1 MAAFGDI
8 NSWSRSRA
16 RINHDL
22 TRPDV
27 TWARSNFAPGLH
39 MDINRF
45 KRAASGTTV
54 AAVCL
59 ATSWVVAQAVPSSPM
74 DALLKTQREVTVT
87 ALETAIA
94 RGDDGIGPLPG
105 FYLPDDADLQ
115 ADDPL

>member
-1 MAAFGDI
+1 
-8 NSWSRSRA
+8 
-16 RINHDL
+16 
-22 TRPDV
+22 
-27 TWARSNFAPGLH
+27 

-54 AAVCL
+54 VAVCL

-105 FYLPDDADLQ
+105 FYLPDDADMQ
-115 ADDPL
+115 EDDPLVRALWQRLNNGPISQQSVVHLLQETDNQRQREQAYST